1 MSDPDPNA
9 QQDPDPK
16 PAATASTSDV
26 PTSWDQIFQHPRFKE
41 LITKASTAETEVVK
55 LRKAAADVEAATMV
69 EQGKWKELAEQR
81 QKDLDAA
88 LSKAAQVESYEK
100 TLQDTLKT
108 QLEELPADLRGLV
121 PAELTTPQQ
130 LTWLSK
136 NKATL
141 MKPVAKDI
149 GAGRKG
155 GNGQGK
161 QIELTAEEQQLAKMY
176 GYTPEEYSHFAG
188 TSAEPF
194 KPQTET

>member
-1 MSDPDPNA
+1 MSD
-9 QQDPDPK
+9 QDPTKQDLDPK
-16 PAATASTSDV
+16 PAASASPSDV

-41 LITKASTAETEVVK
+41 LINAKNTAEAEAEK
-55 LRKAAADVEAATMV
+55 LRKAQADAQSQALA

-88 LSKAAQVESYEK
+88 LSKASQVEGYEK
-100 TLQDTLKT
+100 TLQDTLKS
-108 QLEELPADLRGLV
+108 QLEELPAELRGLV
-121 PAELTTPQQ
+121 PDELSTPQR
-130 LTWLSK
+130 LAWLAK
-136 NKATL
+136 NKTIL
-141 MKPVAKDI
+141 MKPAPQDI

-176 GYTPEEYSHFAG
+176 GYTPEEYAHFAG
-188 TSAEPF
+188 TATEPF

>member
-1 MSDPDPNA
+1 MSDPDPK
-9 QQDPDPK
+9 QQDDPK
-16 PAATASTSDV
+16 PAASASTPDV

-41 LITKASTAETEVVK
+41 LVTKANTAETEAAR
-55 LRKAAADVEAATMV
+55 LRKAAADAEAASMV

-88 LSKAAQVESYEK
+88 LSKASQVETYEK
-100 TLQDTLKT
+100 TLQDTLKS

-121 PAELTTPQQ
+121 PDELTTPQR
-130 LTWLSK
+130 LAWLSK

-141 MKPVAKDI
+141 MKPAAQDI

-161 QIELTAEEQQLAKMY
+161 QIELTPEEQQLAKMY
-176 GYTPEEYSHFAG
+176 GYTPEEYAHFAG

-194 KPQTET
+194 KQPKA